1 MEVDILLFEVS
12 DKVVVY
18 PSKIDFVNG
27 TTFPH
32 QFTSNGVRY
41 DLSKF
46 DYKDSA
52 FLIGCS
58 AYVSKDKI
66 KAAIDEFQPSKLY

>member
-18 PSKIDFVNG
+18 PGKIDFVNG

-32 QFTSNGVRY
+32 QFTSNGIRY
-41 DLSKF
+41 ELSKF
-46 DYKDSA
+46 NYNDA
-52 FLIGCS
+52 TFLIGCND
-58 AYVSKDKI
+58 YVRKNEI
-66 KAAIDEFQPSKLY
+66 EAAIDEFQPSKLY